1 MRKFKLSRIALAV
14 AAAGAVGSASA
25 VTVNPDRTGQV
36 VILPYYNVNNN
47 FVTNVEIVNTQ
58 NEYKIVKVRL
68 RESGNSQ
75 DVIDFN
81 IYMSPHDVWKG
92 VIRPVQRTVNGET
105 VTRANLV
112 SADTTCTLPRND
124 ASLTINGVSG
134 LKLNSTGWDM
144 NVVYPDVTDADARE
158 GYIEIIEVGNIDT
171 DTYVD
176 LDGDGATDDVNDG
189 GAIKL
194 IDAIKHQDG
203 VPPNCQAIEAAWTN
217 GVTDGPVSTGA
228 AVKSWGSYA
237 PDGIVYVGDDRD
249 DGVEDGANNGVL
261 GAPLGG
267 IYAFE
272 VLLNTPTGSAFI
284 ADGTAID
291 HYSTVSQHYRPDDPV
306 NFLLPSL
313 ASGNV
318 TNTLV
323 VDAGNDG
330 ALLLKNWPQT
340 YDATLNDGDD
350 NTPRSGTNPLPIAHV
365 LQATAVMNSYFINP
379 DFDGATEWV
388 LTFPMKKHGIFNGWW
403 HNGVLL
409 FDDQTG
415 EYTCSDKDANGDPVG
430 AAVPGTGTT
439 EGKNVC
445 FKDRDKDVEVSVAVY
460 DYEEGSIKQ
469 EDTGF
474 TVSPVLEPETNKI
487 ILSREV
493 NILTFAESG
502 SSILGATERTNIN
515 PGVDFKAGWA
525 KVSFVDSAT
534 NGICLRNADLD
545 DGTVRDSLNG
555 NESANDAFINVADP
569 ATVTCGVPVIGFAA
583 LQGRD
588 FNIQSG
594 TYFGETVEHRF
605 ERSITPTV
613 DAGTDGSDQTPPAL

>member
-36 VILPYYNVNNN
+36 IILPYYNVNNN

-58 NEYKIVKVRL
+58 DEYKIVKVRL

-75 DVIDFN
+75 DVLDFN

-124 ASLTINGVSG
+124 APLTINGVSG
-134 LKLNSTGWDM
+134 LTLNSTGWDM

-158 GYIEIIEVGNIDT
+158 GYIEIIEVGTIDT

-176 LDGDGATDDVNDG
+176 LDGDGATTDDSEG

-194 IDAIKHQDG
+194 TDAIKHKDG

-217 GVTDGPVSTGA
+217 GVTKSKESSGA
-228 AVKSWGSYA
+228 EVENWGSYA
-237 PDGIVYVGDDRD
+237 PNSIEYVGD
-249 DGVEDGANNGVL
+249 EDGAL
-261 GAPLGG
+261 SKPTGG

-284 ADGTAID
+284 AEGTAID
-291 HYSTVSQHYRPDDPV
+291 HYSTRSQHYRPDDPV

-313 ASGNV
+313 ASGDV
-318 TNTLV
+318 DSTLV
-323 VDAGNDG
+323 VDASTDG
-330 ALLLKNWPQT
+330 ALLLRNWPET
-340 YDATLNDGDD
+340 YDATLNDGDTH
-350 NTPRSGTNPLPIAHV
+350 TPRSGTNPLPIAHV
-365 LQATAVMNSYFINP
+365 LQAEAVMNSYFVNP

-388 LTFPMKKHGIFNGWW
+388 LTFPMKKHGIFNGKW

-415 EYTCSDKDANGDPVG
+415 EYTCSNPVG
-430 AAVPGTGTT
+430 SPVSGTGTT
-439 EGKNVC
+439 EGENVC

-460 DYEEGSIKQ
+460 DYEEGTIKQ

-525 KVSFVDSAT
+525 KISFVDSAT
-534 NGICLRNADLD
+534 NGICLENADLSD
-545 DGTVRDSLNG
+545 DTVPG
-555 NESANDAFINVADP
+555 FIQDGDP
-569 ATVTCGVPVIGFAA
+569 ATVTCGVPVVGFAA
-583 LQGRD
+583 LQGSD

-594 TYFGETVEHRF
+594 TYFGETLEHRF

-613 DAGTDGSDQTPPAL
+613 DADDDGNNLE

>member
-1 MRKFKLSRIALAV
+1 MKFKLSRIALAV

-36 VILPYYNVNNN
+36 IILPYYNTNNN
-47 FVTNVEIVNTQ
+47 FVTNFEIVNTQ

-81 IYMSPHDVWKG
+81 IYMSPYDVWKG
-92 VIRPVQRTVNGET
+92 VVRPVERTVNGET
-105 VTRANLV
+105 VMRANLV
-112 SADTTCTLPRND
+112 SADNTCTLPRND

-144 NVVYPDVTDADARE
+144 NVVYKDVTDADARE

-189 GAIKL
+189 GAIRL
-194 IDAIKHQDG
+194 IDAIKHKDG
-203 VPPNCQAIEAAWTN
+203 VPPNCEAIEKAWTN
-217 GVTDGPVSTGA
+217 GVTDGPVSAGA

-249 DGVEDGANNGVL
+249 DGVADGANNGVL
-261 GAPLGG
+261 GKPLGG
-267 IYAFE
+267 LYAFE

-291 HYSTVSQHYRPDDPV
+291 HYSTKSQHYRPDDPT

-313 ASGNV
+313 ASGDV
-318 TNTLV
+318 STTLV
-323 VDAGNDG
+323 VDAGADG
-330 ALLLKNWPQT
+330 ALLLKNWPNT
-340 YDATLNDGDD
+340 YDATLNDGDS

-365 LQATAVMNSYFINP
+365 LQAEAVINSYFVNP

-388 LTFPMKKHGIFNGWW
+388 VTFPMKKHGIFNGKW
-403 HNGVLL
+403 HNGTLL

-415 EYTCSDKDANGDPVG
+415 EYTCSDKDANGDAVG

-445 FKDRDKDVEVSVAVY
+445 FKGRDEDVEVSVAVY
-460 DYEEGSIKQ
+460 DYEEGTIKQ
-469 EDTGF
+469 EDPGF

-502 SSILGATERTNIN
+502 SSILGASVRTNIN

-525 KVSFVDSAT
+525 KLSFVNSSA
-534 NGICLRNADLD
+534 NGICLQNADLE
-545 DGTVRDSLNG
+545 DGTVQDDTAEAG
-555 NESANDAFINVADP
+555 NDTFINGGDP

-588 FNIQSG
+588 FDVQSG

-605 ERSITPTV
+605 ERMVTPTANAN
-613 DAGTDGSDQTPPAL
+613 DNGSDQTPITP